1 MSSLVDINFTK
12 RAKMNYET
20 AREILAEA
28 ARRKSSSNVMSRFN
42 ATQDKWEKDLASG
55 KETERIID
63 KIRANHADASQK
75 ARDEYALA
83 QKHKKN
89 KILHAHHTM
98 RAKHFDAHARN
109 YEKHL
114 GHVSELHNAG
124 NYRKAWSEG
133 SHAADAVP
141 HMRDVPHHVDY
152 HLAGYY
158 NK

>member
-1 MSSLVDINFTK
+1 MRYT
-12 RAKMNYET
+12 E

-63 KIRANHADASQK
+63 KIRANHADASKK

-89 KILHAHHTM
+89 KILHAHHMM
-98 RAKHFDAHARN
+98 RMEHFNAHAKN
-109 YEKHL
+109 YENHL
-114 GHVSELHNAG
+114 SSTYKAHAAG

-141 HMRDVPHHVDY
+141 HMTDIPHHVDY
-152 HLAGYY
+152 HLAGY

>member
-1 MSSLVDINFTK
+1 
-12 RAKMNYET
+12 MNYRT
-20 AREILAEA
+20 ARDILAEA
-28 ARRKSSSNVMSRFN
+28 ARRSSSNAMSRFK

-89 KILHAHHTM
+89 KILHAHHMM
-98 RAKHFDAHARN
+98 RMEHFNGHARN
-109 YEKHL
+109 YENHL
-114 GHVSELHNAG
+114 AHVYKLHSAG
-124 NYRKAWSEG
+124 DYRKAWSEG

-141 HMRDVPHHVDY
+141 HMRDIPHHVDY

>member
-1 MSSLVDINFTK
+1 
-12 RAKMNYET
+12 MNYRT

-28 ARRKSSSNVMSRFN
+28 ARKSSSNAMSRFN
-42 ATQDKWEKDLASG
+42 SIQDKWEKDLASG

-63 KIRANHADASQK
+63 KIRANHADASKK

-89 KILHAHHTM
+89 KILHAHHMM
-98 RAKHFDAHARN
+98 RMEHFNAHARN
-109 YEKHL
+109 YENHL
-114 GHVSELHNAG
+114 ANTFKAHSAG
-124 NYRKAWSEG
+124 DYRKAWSEG

-141 HMRDVPHHVDY
+141 HMRDIPHHADY

>member
-1 MSSLVDINFTK
+1 
-12 RAKMNYET
+12 MNYRT

-28 ARRKSSSNVMSRFN
+28 ARRSSSNAMSRVK
-42 ATQDKWEKDLASG
+42 ATHGNFEKNLASG

-63 KIRANHADASQK
+63 KIEANHADASKK
-75 ARDEYALA
+75 AMDEYALA
-83 QKHKKN
+83 RKHKRN
-89 KILHAHHTM
+89 KILHAHHMM
-98 RAKHFDAHARN
+98 RAEHFNTHARN

-114 GHVSELHNAG
+114 GHVSELHSAG
-124 NYRKAWSEG
+124 DYRRAWSEG

-141 HMRDVPHHVDY
+141 HMRDIPHHADY